1 MNPTDLGVVWQV
13 MKWPLAACLALP
25 PLLVYL
31 GLHVV
36 KREVIFVDLAL
47 AQVAALGTCVAL
59 LLGYHFDDQIT
70 FWLSLVVT
78 FIGAALF
85 SWSRSSRRHHVPQE
99 AIIGITFVVA
109 AAGVILLLSRVSG
122 GKEELEHLLTGDIL
136 NVQADDVGKRVAL
149 WVALAGFYRMFHSR
163 FARISETHDDSEIT
177 GFNVRL
183 WDFLFYAAFAIVV
196 VSFVRVAGVLL
207 TFTYLIVPAVC
218 SVMLFDTW
226 PRRLAAG
233 SAIAALASLLGIYA
247 SYRLDLPTGAAIV
260 CASGLALV
268 LVNVWVGVRTRKWF

>member
-1 MNPTDLGVVWQV
+1 MPVLETRYQFNR
-13 MKWPLAACLALP
+13 LAP
-25 PLLVYL
+25 PFEGMAHVDM
-31 GLHVV
+31 LHVA
-36 KREVIFVDLAL
+36 RRFWRSAPTAPGAWPDTDSCRLSAL
-47 AQVAALGTCVAL
+47 ERMLFGVRRVGDVGGHHCIVNFRQGAP
-59 LLGYHFDDQIT
+59 F
-70 FWLSLVVT
+70 FWRLIENRMPTHLIPPATHEASD
-78 FIGAALF
+78 G
-85 SWSRSSRRHHVPQE
+85 E

-136 NVQADDVGKRVAL
+136 NVQAEDVGKRVAL
-149 WVALAGFYRMFHSR
+149 FVALGLFYRVFHSR
-163 FARISETHDDSEIT
+163 FARISETHDDTQIT

-233 SAIAALASLLGIYA
+233 SAIAAFSSLAGDRKST
-247 SYRLDLPTGAAIV
+247 RL
-260 CASGLALV
+260 SSSH
-268 LVNVWVGVRTRKWF
+268 RT